1 MDWEVNR
8 HQFNHLSGE
17 LGLQGGALWA
27 TAIAI
32 VCALAAV
39 LGPLDPVHV
48 VNGGARATLE
58 ATLCLSALLSAALL
72 VAHYG
77 QTRRLMD
84 LLLLSAVLAVLAAD
98 FVSRSGPALAGD
110 VSLEPFGGAA
120 LVWDLIAAM
129 LLAAAAFAPVK
140 VVRGLPRGTVALAV
154 VGCLATVI
162 LGGLLLDVD
171 GPSGTAE
178 VVERG
183 GIAVA
188 AHHPVAAAVTI
199 ITTFLLVVAGLAFVR
214 GHRHARLEDRLLA
227 GAAFLLAGA
236 VFQYLAMP
244 VVTTDWVTPRDGL
257 RLAAYLLVVA
267 SAFTRY
273 MRTRDDQARAALT
286 SERERIARDLHD
298 GLAQDLACIAAQSQ
312 RLDLKLGPDHPLIVA
327 ARHAL
332 AASRGAITD
341 LCASTASSTEAA
353 LRLVASEL
361 EHRYGLQV
369 RVRIESGAGLD
380 GNREVEP
387 SYREDLVRI
396 AREAIVNAAVHGRAR
411 HVEVVLRRQE
421 HDLLLRVTD
430 DGRGISDRM
439 QLGFGL
445 RTMQARAASLG
456 GRLSTH
462 QRDEGGTELELQVP

>member
-8 HQFNHLSGE
+8 HQFNPVSAE
-17 LGLQGGALWA
+17 LGLQAGALWA
-27 TAIAI
+27 TAIAV

-39 LGPLDPVHV
+39 WGPLDPVYV
-48 VNGGARATLE
+48 VNAGARAALE
-58 ATLCLSALLSAALL
+58 ATLSLSALLSAALL

-110 VSLEPFGGAA
+110 VSFEPHGGAA

-129 LLAAAAFAPVK
+129 LLVAAAFAPAK
-140 VVRGLPRGTVALAV
+140 VVRGPRRGTVALAV

-162 LGGLLLDVD
+162 LGDFLLDVD

-178 VVERG
+178 VVERS

-227 GAAFLLAGA
+227 GASFLLAGA

-244 VVTTDWVTPRDGL
+244 VVATNWVTPRDGL

-273 MRTRDDQARAALT
+273 TRTRDDQARAALT

-298 GLAQDLACIAAQSQ
+298 GLAQDLACIVTQSQ
-312 RLDLKLGPDHPLIVA
+312 RLGVRLGPNHPLLLA
-327 ARHAL
+327 TRHAL

-341 LCASTASSTEAA
+341 LWASAAPSTEAA
-353 LRLVASEL
+353 LRLIADEL
-361 EHRYGLQV
+361 EHRYNLQV
-369 RVRIESGAGLD
+369 RVRIEPENGLSGERDLEPLT
-380 GNREVEP
+380 REHVI
-387 SYREDLVRI
+387 RI
-396 AREAIVNAAVHGRAR
+396 AREAIVNAAVHGMAR
-411 HVEVVLRRQE
+411 RVDVVLQRRE
-421 HDLLLRVTD
+421 RDLLLRVSD
-430 DGRGISDRM
+430 DGRGIGDSGHN
-439 QLGFGL
+439 GFGL
-445 RTMQARAASLG
+445 RTMHARAAALG
-456 GRLSTH
+456 GSLSAH
-462 QRDEGGTELELQVP
+462 RRADGGTELELQIP